1 MNAAST
7 EREAEERQELY
18 ELRKHRFQTYKMG
31 FFALVFAL
39 QSGDAVSD
47 VATEGFYFF
56 TDEGG
61 GSGNGTASS
70 EGELLKMSLLFDL
83 FYAAHGVVS
92 LIVSGFILQ
101 KIILVFQHLRNKT
114 QQGKGQPGG
123 GVSLSESPE
132 SRESRPTGARSLA
145 SLIRAPRPSC
155 AGRLAQAR

>member
-1 MNAAST
+1 MNAVAT
-7 EREAEERQELY
+7 EREAEEQEELY
-18 ELRKHRFQTYKMG
+18 QLEKHRFHTYKMS
-31 FFALVFAL
+31 FFAIVFAL

-83 FYAAHGVVS
+83 FYAAHGIVS

-101 KIILVFQHLRNKT
+101 KIILVFQHLRNKI
-114 QQGKGQPGG
+114 QQRKEQQPGG
-123 GVSLSESPE
+123 GVPLSESLE
-132 SRESRPTGARSLA
+132 SNEKPAHGSNY
-145 SLIRAPRPSC
+145 LIKLKSEVGLLEQYC
-155 AGRLAQAR
+155 EGN